1 MIDQEQADAKVKS
14 GWLRAWLAFDAL
26 AVNEDVVKAALGGL
40 VTKLDEDTRY
50 RVYKKEMLPA
60 QKVDNPI
67 KGIATAWSL
76 VANVELVS
84 RSMSDLVSL
93 VLEYGPSAVELMEPS
108 RLSMDA
114 GQAQALLNQVADMMH
129 KIAAAGIG
137 GAMLVAGKGAGQ
149 A

>member
-1 MIDQEQADAKVKS
+1 MIDVEQANEKVKS
-14 GWLRAWLAFDAL
+14 GWLRVLLAFDAL
-26 AVNEDVVKAALGGL
+26 AVNEDVVKSALDGL
-40 VTKLDEDTRY
+40 VAKLDEDARY

-60 QKVDNPI
+60 QKVDNPM
-67 KGIATAWSL
+67 KGIDTAWSL

-84 RSMSDLVSL
+84 RSMNDLVAL
-93 VLEYGPSAVELMEPS
+93 VLEYGPSAVELMEPN

-114 GQAQALLNQVADMMH
+114 GQAQMLLNQVADMMH
-129 KIAAAGIG
+129 RIAAAGIG